1 LGTDVAKY
9 LLIESRD
16 PWEYGDTAYFYDL
29 TRDLAAAGNQVTL
42 FLIQNGAL
50 VARKGV
56 RPDPLAALAGVTVLV
71 DEFSL
76 RERGIRRE
84 ALAANVDVADV
95 DQLVDLLA
103 DSGTKAIW
111 H

>member
-1 LGTDVAKY
+1 MARY

-16 PWEYGDTAYFYDL
+16 PWEYRDTEFLYDL
-29 TRDLAAAGNQVTL
+29 TRDLAGSGNAVTL
-42 FLIQNGAL
+42 FLVQNGAL

-56 RPDPLAALAGVTVLV
+56 RPDPLAALTGIEVLV

-76 RERGIRRE
+76 RERGIKRE
-84 ALAANVDVADV
+84 ALAANVRVSDI

-103 DSGTKAIW
+103 DSGIKAIW